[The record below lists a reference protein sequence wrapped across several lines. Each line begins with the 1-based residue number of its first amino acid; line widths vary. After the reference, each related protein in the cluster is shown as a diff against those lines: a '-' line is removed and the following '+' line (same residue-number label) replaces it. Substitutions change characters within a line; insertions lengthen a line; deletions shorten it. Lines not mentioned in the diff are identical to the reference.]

1 MPETQEVVRMP
12 VSVLMINCSLKQQ
25 AQRSST
31 NRLLRQVVEQFEK
44 YGASCEVLLASD
56 YNILPGVEHNE
67 GKGDQWP
74 EILEK
79 IRACNVLM
87 LGTPIWL
94 GQPSSIAKRVCER
107 MDAFLDDTDNKKR
120 MLSYGKVAC
129 VAVVGNEDGAHH
141 CSAELYQALNDVGFT
156 IAPGAV
162 TYWVGEAMGDTNY
175 VDLDRVP
182 RKTAEATEMMVLNTV
197 HLAGLL
203 KRSPFPGKP
212 SASG

>member
-1 MPETQEVVRMP
+1 MPL
-12 VSVLMINCSLKQQ
+12 SVLMINCSLKHQ

-44 YGASCEVLLASD
+44 HDALCEVLLASA
-56 YNILPGVEHNE
+56 YNISPGVEHNE
-67 GKGDQWP
+67 GEGDQWP

-79 IRACNVLM
+79 IRSCNVLII
-87 LGTPIWL
+87 GTPIWL

-156 IAPGAV
+156 LAPAAL

-182 RKTAEATEMMVLNTV
+182 RKTAEATEMMVLNTL
-197 HLAGLL
+197 HLAQLL
-203 KRSPFPGKP
+203 ARSPFPGK
-212 SASG
+212 G